1 MSGILENTGA
11 LVGIITGAI
20 TILDRV
26 AKEKQKRI
34 EATEPA
40 GGVAARRS
48 LALWELWSINRVRV
62 TAMMVG
68 VATYVIANGAAH
80 HDGYKFHG
88 PITLTSLGL
97 VTALVAG
104 AWYGPWV
111 GLVTGAVGYPLTA
124 LYASGSSGPMS
135 FPFPPAYSIGDGL
148 VGFAGGLVCLYVRSF
163 PGQEKPDRQTL
174 IVSDIIAA
182 VAVVIGDLL
191 SNATAVHERLDV
203 TGSSFMSGLRS
214 DLLCALVIP
223 PIALLNRPT
232 NAAPPVVEEPS

>member
-1 MSGILENTGA
+1 
-11 LVGIITGAI
+11 
-20 TILDRV
+20 
-26 AKEKQKRI
+26 
-34 EATEPA
+34 
-40 GGVAARRS
+40 
-48 LALWELWSINRVRV
+48 
-62 TAMMVG
+62 MMVG
-68 VATYVIANGAAH
+68 VAVCVIANGVAH

-88 PITLTSLGL
+88 PIALTSLGL

-124 LYASGSSGPMS
+124 LYPSGSSGPMS
-135 FPFPPAYSIGDGL
+135 FPFPPAYSIGDALSGSPADSSVFTRGL
-148 VGFAGGLVCLYVRSF
+148 F
-163 PGQEKPDRQTL
+163 PGREAGSADSDRFGHHR
-174 IVSDIIAA
+174 AA

-214 DLLCALVIP
+214 DLLCALVIL

-232 NAAPPVVEEPS
+232 SAAPPVVKEPS